1 MEKVNCLRCHFRH
14 EDNGNCTAV
23 GGFCTAVPAAHCLLL
38 RQYLDTELTP
48 EQCENAKVIIES
60 AFSDDTTK
68 AERIRELLRANKD
81 GRVAAHG
88 RWIYHDDGVITCS
101 ECGNAESSDS
111 YYCRYCGAKM
121 DEGDNYTTD

>member
-14 EDNGNCTAV
+14 EDNENCTVV
-23 GGFCTAVPAAHCLLL
+23 GEFCTAVPAAHCLLL
-38 RQYLDTELTP
+38 RQYLDTGLTP

-60 AFSDDTTK
+60 AFSDDITK
-68 AERIRELLRANKD
+68 AERIHELLKADKD
-81 GRVAAHG
+81 GRIAAHG

-101 ECGNAESSDS
+101 ECENAESSDS

-121 DEGDNYTTD
+121 DEGDNNAAD